1 MLEKLLKRLFKIIHR
16 SILRPLWNIVVDLY
30 LLIVGLIDALIRFV
44 LNLPKNLVS
53 FFKGLAKFLW
63 HLPGGLYRIVW
74 SLPGFIVWFFTHLW
88 RDFRHWLRQF
98 TRSIEQLL
106 RTYLHWVFIILRF
119 LLVGFPILIVQT
131 LIQLPR
137 TLASIGPAV
146 TKSIKSRR
154 KSPNYRSL
162 KTRIKAFPTE
172 TLAFVK
178 ATPKASVRALNR
190 LTLQSKELRQLKL
203 SSGTQVLEPFS
214 KTPVIAYVLLV
225 MVFLS
230 WQATNVNLSNLFS
243 RFGNLSVILERMANP
258 RFEYRHRAISPMID
272 TIQMSFLGSLIGALL
287 ALPVAFLSAGNI
299 TKNKFILS
307 TTRFILSLVRT
318 LPVLIYASIM
328 TLAFGYGVFAG
339 TLAITIFTFG
349 ILSKMLYE
357 NIETIDLGPFMAIEA
372 TGATKMQAFST
383 AVMPQ
388 ILPSYLSYSL
398 YSFEINIRFAAI
410 LGYVGAG
417 GIGLLFDDRMAWRRY
432 EDVGLLVLMLFVVV
446 FTIENISRA
455 LRRRLT

>member
-1 MLEKLLKRLFKIIHR
+1 MFRNLVSQFFRIVRRFV
-16 SILRPLWNIVVDLY
+16 LRPLWNIVVDFY
-30 LLIVGLIDALIRFV
+30 LLIAGLIDGLIRFI
-44 LNLPKNLVS
+44 LNLPKLLVA
-53 FFKGLAKFLW
+53 FVIGFGKFLW
-63 HLPGGLYRIVW
+63 HLPGSIYRFVL
-74 SLPGFIVWFFTHLW
+74 SLPGFTVWFLTHLW
-88 RDFRHWLRQF
+88 RDFSRWLRQF
-98 TRSIEQLL
+98 IRSIEQLL
-106 RTYLHWVFIILRF
+106 RTYLDWVFIILRF
-119 LLVGFPILIVQT
+119 LFIGLPTFVVHSLIR
-131 LIQLPR
+131 LPK
-137 TLASIGPAV
+137 TVANIVPAV
-146 TKSIKSRR
+146 SRSIQSRR
-154 KSPNYRSL
+154 AAPNYRPF
-162 KTRIKAFPTE
+162 KVWIKAFPSDV
-172 TLAFVK
+172 LVWIK
-178 ATPKASVRALNR
+178 AMPKASVRALNR
-190 LTLQSKELRQLKL
+190 LTLQSKELRRLKL

-214 KTPVIAYVLLV
+214 KTPLIVYVLLI
-225 MVFLS
+225 MGFLS
-230 WQATNVNLSNLFS
+230 WQATNVNLSNLIS

-258 RFEYRHRAISPMID
+258 RFEYRDRAISPMID
-272 TIQMSFLGSLIGALL
+272 TIQMSFLGSLVGALL

-299 TKNKFILS
+299 TKNKFVLS
-307 TTRFILSLVRT
+307 TTRFLLSLVRT

-446 FTIENISRA
+446 FTIENVSRA